1 MLIPL
6 LPRVGISDVVRQ
18 PKYPPSPLSSIPVVV
33 PGVQSK
39 GVTCAKTEVV
49 ATKARTAAAMVEENI
64 VNVGKGKI
72 GIEIEAEIPN
82 LS

>member
-1 MLIPL
+1 M
-6 LPRVGISDVVRQ
+6 
-18 PKYPPSPLSSIPVVV
+18 
-33 PGVQSK
+33 
-39 GVTCAKTEVV
+39 TCAKTEVV